1 MKPGLKHFFDS
12 MGTYLARPGTESLA
26 RLYAEHPGWDAP
38 RGRVAVYG
46 DFVRGHVRGVLE
58 KVFPLVRGAV
68 GPDAW
73 SALVEGYTLTRP
85 ARHHELNHLAEGFP
99 AFVAD
104 AAASRGL
111 AAFVPALAR
120 FEWTD
125 FAVFASEAASP
136 EAVERL
142 TANPTL
148 AVLEHPFQLCAYVRA
163 KGALT
168 EPRAGDE
175 LALLWRHPEHLVTYY
190 VEATPPALLVLKMAV
205 EGLSAADVA
214 AATGMPEA
222 ELHASVERFSRD
234 GLVLAPRGTGG

>member
-12 MGTYLARPGTESLA
+12 MGAYFARPGAQSLEA
-26 RLYAEHPGWDAP
+26 LYAEHPDWDAP

-58 KVFPLVRGAV
+58 KVFPLVRKAV
-68 GPDAW
+68 GAEKWD
-73 SALVEGYTLTRP
+73 ALVEGYTLTRP

-104 AAASRGL
+104 AAAPRGL

-125 FAVFASEAASP
+125 FAVFASEAPP
-136 EAVERL
+136 ERVARL

-148 AVLEHPFQLCAYVRA
+148 AVLEHPYRLCAYVRA
-163 KGALT
+163 QGTLP
-168 EPRAGDE
+168 EPEAGEE

-205 EGLSAADVA
+205 EGLAVADVA

-222 ELHASVERFSRD
+222 ELRGAVERFSRD
-234 GLVLAPRGTGG
+234 GLVLAPGGSRD

>member
-12 MGTYLARPGTESLA
+12 MGAYFARPGAPSLE
-26 RLYAEHPGWDAP
+26 RLFAEHPGWDA
-38 RGRVAVYG
+38 RQGRVAIYG

-68 GPDAW
+68 TPETW

-104 AAASRGL
+104 AAATRGL

-125 FAVFASEAASP
+125 FAVFASEERTP
-136 EAVERL
+136 ERVERL

-148 AVLEHPFQLCAYVRA
+148 AVLEHPFRLCAYVRA
-163 KGALT
+163 KGART
-168 EPRAGDE
+168 EPEAGEE
-175 LALLWRHPEHLVTYY
+175 LALLWRHPELLVTYY

-205 EGLSAADVA
+205 EGLAVADVA

-222 ELHASVERFSRD
+222 ELRGAVERYSRD
-234 GLVLAPRGTGG
+234 GLVLAPPGSRG